1 VLILVVGI
9 FCLIIGH
16 LTGLLSGL
24 YLHWIKA
31 KLNDIWNRDPE
42 PPAQVVTPKRPG
54 YADVT
59 ELSAIV
65 TPKTPDQID
74 REEQERTRNL

>member
-1 VLILVVGI
+1 MLLLAVGLILGLTVGI
-9 FCLIIGH
+9 QI
-16 LTGLLSGL
+16 GL
-24 YLHWIKA
+24 YIHWITV

-42 PPAQVVTPKRPG
+42 PPAQVITPKRPG
-54 YADVT
+54 YADVN

-74 REEQERTRNL
+74 REEQEAIRNL

>member
-1 VLILVVGI
+1 MIY
-9 FCLIIGH
+9 FIIGILLGLSLGFH
-16 LTGLLSGL
+16 LGI
-24 YLHWIKA
+24 YFHWIKS

-42 PPAQVVTPKRPG
+42 PPSQVITPKAPG

-74 REEQERTRNL
+74 REEQERIRNI